1 MEKKFS
7 VVIPTMKRCWNITLR
22 LLENLYNDP
31 AVGEIILIDNS
42 ETMEAYSFP
51 FGDNKW
57 IDKLKPVQM
66 DYNMYVNPSWNYGVR
81 KSSFDYIILANDDIL
96 LPEGIVSAIAQGPI
110 DQLGILGAYEP
121 NVLPI
126 DNLEPFYADRIDF
139 IPVDTRWN
147 AFGIFMVMH
156 KSNYRVIDDRMKI
169 FCGDDSIFHI
179 LRLEGKRNGM
189 LKFPIK
195 TQMSATSSDPIF
207 DSIKAND
214 EFIYEE
220 VKKRYGI

>member
-1 MEKKFS
+1 MERKFS
-7 VVIPTMKRCWNITLR
+7 VVIPTMKRCWDVTLK

-66 DYNMYVNPSWNYGVR
+66 DHNMYVNPSWNWGVS
-81 KSSFDYIILANDDIL
+81 KASFEYIALVNDDVL
-96 LPEGIVSAIAQGPI
+96 LPQNIMSALAQGPI
-110 DQLGILGAYEP
+110 DKLGVLGMFEQS
-121 NVLPI
+121 VLPI
-126 DNLEPFYADRIDF
+126 DNHDPFYADKVELV
-139 IPVDTRWN
+139 PVDTRWN
-147 AFGIFMVMH
+147 AFGIFMIMH

-169 FCGDDSIFHI
+169 FCGDDSIFHR
-179 LRLEGKRNGM
+179 LRIEGKKNGM

-195 TQMSATSSDPIF
+195 TQMSATSSDPEF
-207 DSIKAND
+207 DDIKKND
-214 EFIYEE
+214 EVVYEE
-220 VKKRYGI
+220 VKKLYGI

>member
-1 MEKKFS
+1 M
-7 VVIPTMKRCWNITLR
+7 PTMKKVWPITLK

-66 DYNMYVNPSWNYGVR
+66 DYNMYVNPSWNWGVS
-81 KSSFDYIILANDDIL
+81 KSSFEYIALVNDDIL
-96 LPEGIVSAIAQGPI
+96 LPQNIMSALAQGPI
-110 DQLGILGAYEP
+110 EQLGVLGAYEP
-121 NVLPI
+121 NVLTI

-156 KSNYRVIDDRMKI
+156 KSNYIPIPNTLLVWN
-169 FCGDDSIFHI
+169 GDDFLFHSN
-179 LRLEGKRNGM
+179 RVKGKKNGM

-195 TQMSATSSDPIF
+195 TQMSATSDDPIF
-207 DSIKAND
+207 DDIKAND
-214 EFIYEE
+214 QLLYE
-220 VKKRYGI
+220 GIKQQYKL

>member
-1 MEKKFS
+1 MDKKFS
-7 VVIPTMKRCWNITLR
+7 VVMPTMKKVWPITLK

-66 DYNMYVNPSWNYGVR
+66 DRNMYVNPSWNWGVS
-81 KSSFDYIILANDDIL
+81 KASFEYICLCNDDVL
-96 LPEGIVSAIAQGPI
+96 LPQNIMSALAQGPI
-110 DQLGILGAYEP
+110 EQLGVLGAYEP
-121 NVLPI
+121 SVLPI
-126 DNLEPFYADRIDF
+126 DNLEPFYTDKIELV
-139 IPVDTRWN
+139 PVDTRWN

-156 KSNYRVIDDRMKI
+156 KSNYRVIDENTKI
-169 FCGDDSIFHI
+169 YTGDDQIFHR
-179 LRLEGKRNGM
+179 LRVEGKRNGM

-195 TQMSATSSDPIF
+195 TQMSATSSDPVF
-207 DSIKAND
+207 DAIKAND